1 MGARLQLRVHVRGN
15 GLLVRPDRNISIS
28 DLNEQTTIGDI
39 HKCLQEISMNG
50 DHLTIMHTG
59 RCQDC
64 NANGEQ
70 PKSASVKT
78 PDALCKACN
87 DTHYVTR
94 FLKPDQKIGECG
106 LGLGNRSD
114 DADNSAVSCG
124 PSKLCTGT
132 QSRTATDSRE
142 A

>member
-1 MGARLQLRVHVRGN
+1 M
-15 GLLVRPDRNISIS
+15 
-28 DLNEQTTIGDI
+28 E
-39 HKCLQEISMNG
+39 CLQEISMNG

-114 DADNSAVSCG
+114 DADNSAVLHVGLQSYVPAPRAEQP
-124 PSKLCTGT
+124 PSPRQTPAR
-132 QSRTATDSRE
+132 QPEQPVPDS
-142 A
+142 